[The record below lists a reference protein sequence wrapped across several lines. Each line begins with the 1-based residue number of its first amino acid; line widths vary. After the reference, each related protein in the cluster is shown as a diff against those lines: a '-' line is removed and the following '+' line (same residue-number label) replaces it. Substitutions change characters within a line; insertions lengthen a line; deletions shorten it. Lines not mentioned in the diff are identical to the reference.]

1 MNHFVKMHFRRRKLV
16 QVKREPFLQL
26 FFTLILYSWS
36 NMVKLHLTNPLF
48 TNNRTPIIEMGQTF
62 DFGRSF
68 WNATVK
74 QRLKIQGLYNLFF
87 KVFYKPLQ
95 NFNKF

>member
-1 MNHFVKMHFRRRKLV
+1 
-16 QVKREPFLQL
+16 
-26 FFTLILYSWS
+26 
-36 NMVKLHLTNPLF
+36 MVKLHLTNPLF

-74 QRLKIQGLYNLFF
+74 QRLQIQGLYNLFF
-87 KVFYKPLQ
+87 AGRMITYFLQ
-95 NFNKF
+95 AEVLQAE